1 MPPQE
6 YWHCTARCVCV
17 CFGSD
22 GDILVTECNPA
33 HYTHVT
39 YCIGIYG
46 GEARQVIGIALQ
58 RAISTQLTNNTKMR
72 KGVGSTRDNNVDLCS
87 SLPLDERLLSA
98 A

>member
-1 MPPQE
+1 M
-6 YWHCTARCVCV
+6 CVCVCV

-46 GEARQVIGIALQ
+46 GEAEVIAPSLVIKMPKKAMCW
-58 RAISTQLTNNTKMR
+58 ADWLTT
-72 KGVGSTRDNNVDLCS
+72 L
-87 SLPLDERLLSA
+87 
-98 A
+98 